1 MMSIQ
6 IRKATLDDLPAIH
19 AVHVAS
25 IGSHQCRRKYSN
37 DYLERKIMSLNQDQY
52 KLPILNCEVLVASV
66 YSPSHSGESIAGFGR
81 ITTLGTVGHE
91 IQWLFVHPHFFKTG
105 IGTKLLHEL
114 EKEAQQSKGSSLIKV
129 SSSVEFYLNKG
140 YIIEQTFS
148 DCVIMVKNVL
158 SSLF

>member
-91 IQWLFVHPHFFKTG
+91 IQWVFVHP
-105 IGTKLLHEL
+105 
-114 EKEAQQSKGSSLIKV
+114 Q
-129 SSSVEFYLNKG
+129 FYLNKG

-148 DCVIMVKNVL
+148 DCVFFDRVSDQPPNRSIKYSRTHLVGLKLSARERCNNGRYYIMR
-158 SSLF
+158 